1 MIDRSVVLPCG
12 PERAFALFTGEISRW
27 WPPERRHTGDP
38 SSHITLAAEGAFF
51 ERAAD
56 GTTVDLGRVRVW
68 EPPARLVLDFYPGTD
83 PDHPTAVEIAFSPE
97 GAGTRVRVLHGPTAA
112 SAALFDQRA
121 PTFARSWDLVLGGLV
136 KDAGDLPSR

>member
-1 MIDRSVVLPCG
+1 MIDKSVVLPCG
-12 PERAFALFTGEISRW
+12 PDRAFALFTGEISRW
-27 WPPERRHTGDP
+27 WPPERRHTSDP
-38 SSHITLAAEGAFF
+38 SSRITLSAGGAFF

-83 PDHPTAVEIAFSPE
+83 PEHPTAVEIAFSPE
-97 GAGTRVRVLHGPTAA
+97 GDGTRVRVVHRPTAA

-121 PTFARSWDLVLGGLV
+121 PTFARSWDIVLGGLLD
-136 KDAGDLPSR
+136 DAGDLPDR

>member
-1 MIDRSVVLPCG
+1 MIDRSVVLPCA
-12 PERAFALFTGEISRW
+12 PDRAFALFTGEISRW

-38 SSHITLAAEGAFF
+38 SSRITLSAGGSFL

-83 PDHPTAVEIAFSPE
+83 PEHPTAVEIAFTPE
-97 GAGTRVRVLHGPTAA
+97 GEGTRVRVLHGPTAA
-112 SAALFDQRA
+112 SASLFEQRA
-121 PTFARSWDLVLGGLV
+121 PTFARSWEIVLGGLRD
-136 KDAGDLPSR
+136 DAGDLPDR